1 MFFGVAEAIKGALR
15 EKEREIKQAE
25 GVRVKL
31 WISENGEDEVGYW
44 HPATPDEN
52 IISELEAYLLS
63 DEIGACDEEAER
75 RFRPY
80 RDAYPPGGFVN
91 RSVVSIQELLRS
103 GISQSEFAEIVE
115 SNSDGEGKKSLRL
128 MS

>member
-91 RSVVSIQELLRS
+91 RSMVPIQELLRS
-103 GISQSEFAEIVE
+103 GMTQHEINEIVKFNLDVE
-115 SNSDGEGKKSLRL
+115 IREISAFCA
-128 MS
+128 